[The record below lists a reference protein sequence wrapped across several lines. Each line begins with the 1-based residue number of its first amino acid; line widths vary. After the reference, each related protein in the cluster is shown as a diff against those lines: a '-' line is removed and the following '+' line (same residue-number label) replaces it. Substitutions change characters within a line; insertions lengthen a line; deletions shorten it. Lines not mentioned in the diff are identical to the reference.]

1 MRISDWSSDVCS
13 SDLLTFTLDYFN
25 IKIDERIGLSGG
37 FTLTPAQRAQLVAA
51 GIPGGGDFR
60 TIQFF
65 GNAFDSRKQ
74 GVDAVLTYGIDM
86 FGGKATLSANANY
99 TKNKITRAGPLVGG
113 YRERVLEIEEF
124 GTA

>member
-1 MRISDWSSDVCS
+1 MLISDWSSDVCS
-13 SDLLTFTLDYFN
+13 SALARRLTSTLDYFN

-65 GNAFDSRKQ
+65 GNAFDSRTQ
-74 GVDAVLTYGIDM
+74 GVDAVLTYGFDM

-99 TKNKITRAGPLVGG
+99 TKNQVTRA
-113 YRERVLEIEEF
+113 EI
-124 GTA
+124 GRAHV

>member
-1 MRISDWSSDVCS
+1 MIRRPPRSTRTDTLVPYTTLFRSIV
-13 SDLLTFTLDYFN
+13 LTPARRLTFTLDYFN

-65 GNAFDSRKQ
+65 GNAFDSRTQ
-74 GVDAVLTYGIDM
+74 GVDAVLTYGFDM
-86 FGGKATLSANANY
+86 FGGKATL
-99 TKNKITRAGPLVGG
+99 KIGRAHV
-113 YRERVLEIEEF
+113 
-124 GTA
+124 